1 MAQLAVDELVVGDLD
16 LDEAGD
22 LGLALVG
29 EAALGQALRT
39 QAHQD
44 LGVVHDVGLLV
55 VVHVGDDGLG
65 HADLVGGQ
73 AHGVLEGGQG
83 VQEVLGQGRVLGRG
97 GGAGLG
103 EDGFV
108 VDEVLDHGRSFLA
121 DA

>member
-1 MAQLAVDELVVGDLD
+1 MTKRVTLDSPSWVRQLSVRRCGPRP
-16 LDEAGD
+16 
-22 LGLALVG
+22 
-29 EAALGQALRT
+29 LRI
-39 QAHQD
+39 
-44 LGVVHDVGLLV
+44 VGLLV
-55 VVHVGDDGLG
+55 VVHVGDNGLG

-83 VQEVLGQGRVLGRG
+83 VQEVLGQRRVLGRG